1 MAYRLAAVDY
11 IKFAMAPL
19 VGYTPGAV
27 TFAALV
33 KRAATGQDPIIYTAT
48 SGGTDLTY
56 MEVSSGNQLRLIRGG
71 SSATG
76 TTTFTDTTKWYLLAA
91 TAPAGNAVYP
101 RLHIHDGTGWIHENA
116 NFAAPNGPAWGATD
130 QLDISSPFG
139 AGFSFAGD
147 IVCAGI
153 KKADRTDVQVETLS
167 RTQFQA
173 WRDFAFDWLIGFD
186 SSLET
191 AGILQDQAS
200 PGTGDEV
207 AISGTT
213 VVADPPGWAW
223 VSTTTP
229 IADFTATPLTGTVPS
244 RRSHSPTPV
253 DEHAHQL
260 ALGLRG
266 RHHVDRAEPDAQLHR
281 LGGVYTI
288 KLTATNTAGSN
299 TKTRT
304 AYITVNEAIA
314 LVAGG
319 GIDIY

>member
-186 SSLET
+186 PSLET

-229 IADFTATPLTGTVPS
+229 IADFTGTPLTGTVPLS
-244 RRSHSPTPV
+244 VAFTDTSANTPTSWLWDFGDGTSSTAQNPTHSF
-253 DEHAHQL
+253 A
-260 ALGLRG
+260 A
-266 RHHVDRAEPDAQLHR
+266 
-281 LGGVYTI
+281 GGVYTI
-288 KLTATNTAGSN
+288 KLTATNGAGSH
-299 TKTRT
+299 TKTRAAYVT
-304 AYITVNEAIA
+304 ANEAIA